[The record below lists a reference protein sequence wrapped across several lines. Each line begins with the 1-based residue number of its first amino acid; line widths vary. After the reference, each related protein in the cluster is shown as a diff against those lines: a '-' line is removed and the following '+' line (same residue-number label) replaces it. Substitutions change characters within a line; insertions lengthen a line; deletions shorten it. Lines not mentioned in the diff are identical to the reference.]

1 MVFLLLVATIIGGVY
16 LPYSVLASTYTGLF
30 ILVLVVAICG
40 TIFGWKAS
48 NFKSKKSLKSKT
60 LVVTDKTL
68 RIPNEEEMKIPE
80 DTATYDNIVIKDL
93 NEVDLCKN
101 IAYGPL
107 SFT

>member
-1 MVFLLLVATIIGGVY
+1 MGGVY
-16 LPYSVLASTYTGLF
+16 LPYSVLASSYAGLF

-48 NFKSKKSLKSKT
+48 NFKSKKNLKSKAS
-60 LVVTDKTL
+60 VVTDNTL
-68 RIPNEEEMKIPE
+68 RIPTVEEMKISE
-80 DTATYDNIVIKDL
+80 DTATYDNIIIKDL

-107 SFT
+107 SLTQ